1 MARRTR
7 KSGESPRLAS
17 PIPSASTTKMMMK
30 TEKKEEEAAPR
41 GPSSATS
48 PARPR
53 KKPLTP
59 R

>member
-17 PIPSASTTKMMMK
+17 PIPSASTKMMMK

-53 KKPLTP
+53 KRPRTP